1 MRRHLA
7 REQHRG
13 HRRLVQ
19 ISRVRVPDAAEIDL
33 LVLELLHFDHLRK
46 AGDALDEGILDRLA
60 DTSRE
65 GHELL
70 RAKPLL
76 AEEDHQ
82 VLEPGIANF
91 RKIFIGKGA
100 RQVNPVNFRAK
111 RASNA
116 SYFHT
121 MQIMQSNLRFA
132 PAKVDVEKRP
142 DGSMILRSPQKLGP
156 YARCVTEWLVHW
168 SDGAPERVFLAERRK
183 DGWRKLSYRETYGEV
198 RRIGQALLDLGL
210 GKDRPVAILSDNSV
224 NHALLALGAMHVG
237 VPVAPI
243 SPAYSLMSKD
253 FGKLK
258 YIFELVQPGLVY
270 ASDPEKFKLA
280 LAAIGAKSTPVET
293 LLESNPG
300 STMEREF
307 LKIGPDTV
315 AKILFTSG
323 STGQPKGV
331 VNTHRMLCANQQMIA
346 QAWPFLEERA
356 PVIVDWLPWNHTFGG
371 NHNFNLLLRN
381 GGTLYIDG
389 GKPAPGLAEI
399 TVRNLREIAPTMY
412 FNVPRGYDLLL
423 PFLENDAELRR
434 NFFSELDVLFYA
446 AAALP
451 QNLWERIERLARN
464 EKGGRL
470 AMLSAWGSTETS
482 PLASSV
488 HFLMERAGVIGLPVA
503 GCELKLVPSAG
514 KLEVRVRGANVMPG
528 YYKRPDLTRA
538 AFDDEGFYRIGDA
551 VKFADPAD
559 AAKGI
564 VFDGRVAEDF
574 KLSTGTWVHVGAVR
588 IRLIAAG
595 DPVIQDAVITGHDRN
610 EVGALVFLNVNVA
623 KSMSGDAIR
632 ARLVETLK
640 ALSLETGSS
649 THPTRLMVMTEPP
662 SIDANEITDK
672 GYLNQRAVLRRRAAL
687 VERLYSP

>member
-1 MRRHLA
+1 ML
-7 REQHRG
+7 
-13 HRRLVQ
+13 
-19 ISRVRVPDAAEIDL
+19 
-33 LVLELLHFDHLRK
+33 
-46 AGDALDEGILDRLA
+46 
-60 DTSRE
+60 
-65 GHELL
+65 
-70 RAKPLL
+70 
-76 AEEDHQ
+76 
-82 VLEPGIANF
+82 
-91 RKIFIGKGA
+91 
-100 RQVNPVNFRAK
+100 
-111 RASNA
+111 
-116 SYFHT
+116 
-121 MQIMQSNLRFA
+121 QSSLRFA

-142 DGSMILRSPQKLGP
+142 DGSIVLRSPQKLGA

-168 SDGAPERVFLAERRK
+168 SDHQAERIFLAERSA
-183 DGWRKLSYRETYGEV
+183 DGWRRMSYRESYGAV
-198 RRIGQALLDLGL
+198 RRIGQALLNLGL
-210 GKDRPVAILSDNSV
+210 NQERPVAILSDNSID
-224 NHALLALGAMHVG
+224 HALLALGAMHVG

-258 YIFELVQPGLVY
+258 YIFDLVQPGLVY
-270 ASDPEKFKLA
+270 ASDPQKFAAA
-280 LAAIGAKSTPVET
+280 LAAVDAKSASVAE
-293 LLESNPG
+293 LLETNPG

-307 LKIGPDTV
+307 SKVDPDSI

-323 STGQPKGV
+323 STGTPKGV
-331 VNTHRMLCANQQMIA
+331 INTHRMLCANQQMLA
-346 QAWPFLEERA
+346 QAWPFVEDRP

-451 QNLWERIERLARN
+451 QNLWKRIERLAQN

-514 KLEVRVRGANVMPG
+514 KLEVRVRGANVTPG

-574 KLSTGTWVHVGAVR
+574 KLSTGTWVNAGAVR
-588 IRLIAAG
+588 IRLIAAA
-595 DPVIQDAVITGHDRN
+595 DPLIQDAVITGHDRD
-610 EVGALVFLNVNVA
+610 ELGALVFLSPAA
-623 KSMSGDAIR
+623 KDLGPDDIRSRLRSVLRGFSG
-632 ARLVETLK
+632 
-640 ALSLETGSS
+640 GSS
-649 THPTRLMVMTEPP
+649 TCPARLMVMTEPP

-672 GYLNQRAVLRRRAAL
+672 GYVNQGAVLERRAAF
-687 VERLYSP
+687 VERLYSSDEGVISA